1 MKDSK
6 IPIISGLSLAAC
18 LAIAPSQALAG
29 NGVITVT
36 KSDGTPSQLYKS
48 SGENYSGGFES
59 KANAHGQNDNN
70 VVTIRGVTSGGE
82 ITWNRT
88 IYGGGNGDGT
98 PEGSDFKYRQ
108 TSSAENNTLNVSNG
122 ATVAILVGGEGKGAK
137 NNG

>member
-29 NGVITVT
+29 NGIITVT

-70 VVTIRGVTSGGE
+70 IVTIRGVASGGVS
-82 ITWNRT
+82 TWNRT

-98 PEGSDFKYRQ
+98 NLGQGFYMSKLLRQ
-108 TSSAENNTLNVSNG
+108 ITIYLMSIMALRWQYLW
-122 ATVAILVGGEGKGAK
+122 AAK
-137 NNG
+137 EKAHKTIK